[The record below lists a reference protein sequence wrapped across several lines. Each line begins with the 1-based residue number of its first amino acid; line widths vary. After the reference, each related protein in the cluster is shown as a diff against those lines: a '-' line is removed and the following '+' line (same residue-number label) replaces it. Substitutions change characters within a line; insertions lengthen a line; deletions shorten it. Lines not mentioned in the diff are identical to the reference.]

1 MGTHL
6 KKIEDIRRKRIIYED
21 ESEENQMTF
30 YQEEKKIQ
38 ELNRIAGYLSEEER
52 KIMLSGEGFVRVPAQ
67 DMQYQRIDSYPRI
80 NL

>member
-6 KKIEDIRRKRIIYED
+6 KKIEDIRRKRIIY
-21 ESEENQMTF
+21 
-30 YQEEKKIQ
+30 QEAKKIQ

>member
-6 KKIEDIRRKRIIYED
+6 KKIEDIRRKRII
-21 ESEENQMTF
+21 

-67 DMQYQRIDSYPRI
+67 DMQYQRIASYPRI

>member
-6 KKIEDIRRKRIIYED
+6 KKIEDIRRKRII
-21 ESEENQMTF
+21 

-67 DMQYQRIDSYPRI
+67 DMQYQSIDSYPRI

>member
-1 MGTHL
+1 MGPHL
-6 KKIEDIRRKRIIYED
+6 KKIEDIRRKRII
-21 ESEENQMTF
+21 

>member
-6 KKIEDIRRKRIIYED
+6 KKIEDIRRKRII
-21 ESEENQMTF
+21 

-52 KIMLSGEGFVRVPAQ
+52 KIMLSGEGFVSVSAQ

>member
-6 KKIEDIRRKRIIYED
+6 KKIEDIRRKRII
-21 ESEENQMTF
+21 

-52 KIMLSGEGFVRVPAQ
+52 KIMLSGEGFVHVPAQ

>member
-6 KKIEDIRRKRIIYED
+6 KEIEDIRRKRII
-21 ESEENQMTF
+21 

-52 KIMLSGEGFVRVPAQ
+52 KIMLSGEGFVRVPVQ

>member
-6 KKIEDIRRKRIIYED
+6 KKIEDIRRKRII
-21 ESEENQMTF
+21 

-67 DMQYQRIDSYPRI
+67 DMQYQRIDSYPRF

>member
-6 KKIEDIRRKRIIYED
+6 KKIEDIRRKRIIY
-21 ESEENQMTF
+21 
-30 YQEEKKIQ
+30 QEETKIQ

>member
-1 MGTHL
+1 MPTQL
-6 KKIEDIRRKRIIYED
+6 KKIEDIRRKRII
-21 ESEENQMTF
+21 

>member
-6 KKIEDIRRKRIIYED
+6 KKIEDIRRKRII
-21 ESEENQMTF
+21 

-67 DMQYQRIDSYPRI
+67 DMQNQRIDSYPRI

>member
-1 MGTHL
+1 M
-6 KKIEDIRRKRIIYED
+6 RRE
-21 ESEENQMTF
+21 
-30 YQEEKKIQ
+30 EEKKIQ

>member
-6 KKIEDIRRKRIIYED
+6 KKIDDIRRKRIV
-21 ESEENQMTF
+21 

-52 KIMLSGEGFVRVPAQ
+52 KIMLSGEGFVRVPTQ

>member
-6 KKIEDIRRKRIIYED
+6 KKIEDIRRKRII
-21 ESEENQMTF
+21 

-52 KIMLSGEGFVRVPAQ
+52 MIMLSGEGFVRVPAQ